1 MVPTQRRVGFT
12 LIELLVV
19 LAIIAVLIGLLL
31 PAVQKIREAA
41 ARMSCSNNLHQIALA
56 AHNYASANG
65 VLPPGYLGP
74 MPNFHYITD
83 PAHQTDM
90 LAYQHFGVL
99 VFLLPY
105 VEQDN
110 IYKQLTTKTSLSVV
124 QTGWWTRNP
133 DWTLAH
139 AKIKMFNCP
148 SDPIEDGSQVS
159 LGPGVAL
166 HTYAVDGIANG
177 PHGQGAVIWYYS
189 DPEGSSAHPALG
201 KTNYIGVAGA
211 LGKDAISASTTDGP
225 GANLAKYEGI
235 FTNRSK
241 TKLAAIA
248 DGTST
253 TLMFGEGLGG
263 YINGRDVMW
272 SWMGCGALGTK
283 FGMFSSPTSSNPT
296 GSNFSSLHA
305 GGIVQFAFAD
315 GSVRPLRPGATAQR
329 IPASSDWYV
338 LQRMAGMADG
348 EVYDIAVLSN

>member
-1 MVPTQRRVGFT
+1 LGFT

-19 LAIIAVLIGLLL
+19 IAIIAVLIGLLL

-56 AHNYASANG
+56 AHNYHSAKA

-74 MPNFHYITD
+74 MPNVHFTD
-83 PAHQTDM
+83 TVPNNGDAIIPF
-90 LAYQHFGVL
+90 QHFGVL
-99 VFLLPY
+99 TFLLPY
-105 VEQDN
+105 VEQDT
-110 IYKQLTTKTSLSVV
+110 IYKQLTTDPSINAV
-124 QTGWWTRNP
+124 QTGWWNRNP
-133 DWTLAH
+133 DWALAH

-159 LGPGVAL
+159 LGPGAIL
-166 HTYAVDGIANG
+166 HTFTPAPGRTTG
-177 PHGQGAVIWYYS
+177 PTASGAVIAYFTGT
-189 DPEGSSAHPALG
+189 EGSSPHPALG
-201 KTNYIGVAGA
+201 KTNYVGVAGA
-211 LGKDAISASTTDGP
+211 LGKDVVTSSPVDGP

-241 TKLAAIA
+241 TKLEAIP

-296 GSNFSSLHA
+296 WSTFSSLHA

-329 IPASSDWYV
+329 VPASSDWYV

-348 EVYDIAVLSN
+348 EVYDIAVLGN